1 MRDESLVVPDNPEE
15 AKYTHAGVLNLYSLD
30 LNGSVLLRSHAI
42 LPTVET
48 EELHLTDSEVAL
60 FHFHPE
66 SCII

>member
-15 AKYTHAGVLNLYSLD
+15 AKYTRAGVLNLHSLD
-30 LNGSVLLRSHAI
+30 FNGPVLLRSHAI
-42 LPTVET
+42 LPKVET

-60 FHFHPE
+60 FHFHSE